1 MRTTEDLF
9 IKHLN
14 ELLPSQARLDV
25 GVPPGNYFL
34 SGGGGGCEL
43 LYGMS
48 SSTLRSPAELLTYNQ
63 WAVQCRQWHTRVTH
77 RLDTPSWHTRVTHSL
92 DTPEW
97 HTGVTHPSDT
107 PEWHTGVTH
116 RSQPWG
122 RQTAVTRRGWEYP
135 PYHRWPDRSRHSQPA
150 TGSWRGITMV
160 VPVHVLKSVSCY
172 FQNWIS
178 SSYRERPSL
187 VSSFKLINL
196 VVWRKRQLVKENV
209 EEGFNEIFA
218 SFISEF
224 LLNFWSFIFHIY
236 ECRCFFLTS

>member
-1 MRTTEDLF
+1 MLVFPPEIIFWVEEVEVVSYCTAWAPQLSALQQSYSPT
-9 IKHLN
+9 IS
-14 ELLPSQARLDV
+14 ELCSAD
-25 GVPPGNYFL
+25 
-34 SGGGGGCEL
+34 S
-43 LYGMS
+43 
-48 SSTLRSPAELLTYNQ
+48 
-63 WAVQCRQWHTRVTH
+63 
-77 RLDTPSWHTRVTHSL
+77 

-97 HTGVTHPSDT
+97 HTVLTHLLDTREWHTVLTHRSDT